1 MNILFFART
10 HRNRDAY
17 SFELISPV
25 AMFDGEGARDEA
37 LNAKLVQLFR
47 QGANQVFSKWIA
59 KRELGE
65 AAEVAIRR

>member
-47 QGANQVFSKWIA
+47 Q
-59 KRELGE
+59 REPGLLKVDCE
-65 AAEVAIRR
+65 ARARGSG